1 MAGSLSLLHLL
12 LQASIQDVSRP
23 QEARQQALQA
33 VAEGLAV
40 VPATGLRNATGEYN
54 CFLNVIIQCLWHCGC
69 FRRRIQS
76 WKPDMYQVRP
86 PLALAAALNDKKHH
100 TAGVLSVE
108 QAA

>member
-1 MAGSLSLLHLL
+1 MACSLSLLHLP

-23 QEARQQALQA
+23 QEARQQALQAVQA

-76 WKPDMYQVRP
+76 WQPDMYQVRP
-86 PLALAAALNDKKHH
+86 PLALAAALNKETN
-100 TAGVLSVE
+100 TAKVLS
-108 QAA
+108 

>member
-1 MAGSLSLLHLL
+1 MAGSPSPVPVL
-12 LQASIQDVSRP
+12 LQASIQDASRP

-33 VAEGLAV
+33 VAGELAV

-86 PLALAAALNDKKHH
+86 PSGTHSSL
-100 TAGVLSVE
+100 E
-108 QAA
+108 

>member
-1 MAGSLSLLHLL
+1 MPASLSPLHLL

-33 VAEGLAV
+33 VADSQAV

-69 FRRRIQS
+69 FRSRIQS
-76 WKPDMYQVRP
+76 WEPEMYQVRAHLSP
-86 PLALAAALNDKKHH
+86 AAALTDQTE
-100 TAGVLSVE
+100 TARGLTAK

>member
-1 MAGSLSLLHLL
+1 MAGSLSLLYLL

-23 QEARQQALQA
+23 QEARQQALQV
-33 VAEGLAV
+33 VAEGQAV

-76 WKPDMYQVRP
+76 WKPDMYQVCA
-86 PLALAAALNDKKHH
+86 PLALAAASQSKTN
-100 TAGVLSVE
+100 TARVLSVE
-108 QAA
+108 QAT